1 MDPLHS
7 ELRSALNGGDD
18 QPRSAAAE
26 AAFGMVGADLP
37 SFSFDSQ
44 PGDVLVFT
52 VSTFHASFGGEDGRR
67 QGVMVYVSA
76 PAHLSRSPKA

>member
-1 MDPLHS
+1 
-7 ELRSALNGGDD
+7 
-18 QPRSAAAE
+18 
-26 AAFGMVGADLP
+26 MVGADLP

-76 PAHLSRSPKA
+76 PAHLFCSPKA